1 MDKLNFENGFIENE
15 IPYFICPNEI
25 FDKKIMIN
33 DYHNKDKIRELDCQE
48 TLIFIF
54 LLRCSN
60 GGKKAF
66 PSYNYI
72 ADKCKCSRRKAM
84 YSIENLFKNGFIVKK
99 NRGYIEGNEGQVNK
113 NYSNIY
119 EINHKKLKQIS

>member
-1 MDKLNFENGFIENE
+1 MEKIKYVNEMIESD
-15 IPYFICPNEI
+15 IPYFICPNEL
-25 FDKKIMIN
+25 FDKKIIIT
-33 DYHNKDKIRELDCQE
+33 DSQTHKQRSIDCQE

-54 LLRCSN
+54 LLRCCN

-72 ADKCKCSRRKAM
+72 ADKCKCSKRKAM
-84 YSIENLFKNGFIVKK
+84 YAITNLFDNDFIVKK
-99 NRGYIEGNEGQVNK
+99 NRGYIPGNENQIVK

-119 EINHKKLKQIS
+119 EINHKKLKNIV